1 VDNARRSFLRNF
13 LRDAAS
19 GAIRGFAEGV
29 AEVRA
34 REDFDAFFDSYES
47 SYALTLNYPDEIL
60 IESARMA
67 GIPVEGRDK
76 IAIARDLFEKT
87 NRGAL

>member
-1 VDNARRSFLRNF
+1 M
-13 LRDAAS
+13 RDAAS

-87 NRGAL
+87 NRGSL